1 MFIVLLSAIIVFSI
15 IDTFIMQ
22 FTGDINLF
30 LRLAFHLP
38 LIPLVAGISYELIK
52 ISSRNNN
59 LFFRALRKPGLWLQ
73 NITTRKPDDEMVEVA
88 ISAINESI
96 RLDEANK
103 IS

>member
-59 LFFRALRKPGLWLQ
+59 LFSEHLENLAFGYKTLLQ
-73 NITTRKPDDEMVEVA
+73 GNPMMKW
-88 ISAINESI
+88 
-96 RLDEANK
+96 
-103 IS
+103 